1 MSEDQNK
8 KVNEIVISLYFDICL
23 THARAHTYLMKIIF
37 KESMYKILNIDFYHY
52 SYTFYILYIFFARK
66 WRFSSYFIYS
76 YKSDLQIAGYETRC

>member
-37 KESMYKILNIDFYHY
+37 KEYV
-52 SYTFYILYIFFARK
+52 
-66 WRFSSYFIYS
+66 
-76 YKSDLQIAGYETRC
+76 